1 MNNAPALNKAPLA
14 EDLKVFL
21 SVVRKASFAGTAEEL
36 GVSPAYVSKRIRVL
50 EQDLGAKLLHRT
62 TRRVVV
68 TEEGEKIYNR
78 ALRILDEL
86 EQLYE
91 DINLKRRAPRGL
103 LRICSSFGFGRNIVG
118 PAISQMVEEH
128 PALQVRFE
136 VFDRL
141 VDVATEGFD
150 LDVRV
155 GNEIAPHLIAKR
167 LAFNHRVLCAAPS
180 YLARKG
186 TPRTLAD
193 LASHDCLIIKERDHP
208 FGVWRLRAGTKERTV
223 KVTGPLSSNNGEI
236 VVQWAVDGRGI
247 LLRSMWDVGPLIA
260 ARKLVRILPDCVQ
273 DADIWAV
280 YPARLETSAKVRVC
294 VEWLSKALGGELS
307 KPADRAR
314 TLGGPKGSR
323 KVQRTGPRSASR
335 LSA

>member
-1 MNNAPALNKAPLA
+1 VNNASTINKAPLA
-14 EDLKVFL
+14 EDLRVFL
-21 SVVRKASFAGTAEEL
+21 SVVRKASFAATAEEL

-50 EQDLGAKLLHRT
+50 EQELGAQLLHRT

-78 ALRILDEL
+78 ALRILDEI

-91 DINLKRRAPRGL
+91 DINLRRRAPRGL
-103 LRICSSFGFGRNIVG
+103 LRICSSFGFGRRIVG
-118 PAISQMVEEH
+118 PTISQMIEKH

-150 LDVRV
+150 LDVRI

-167 LAFNHRVLCAAPS
+167 LASNHRVLCAAPS
-180 YLARKG
+180 YLKRQG
-186 TPRTLAD
+186 TPRTLAE

-208 FGVWRLRAGTKERTV
+208 FGVWRLHAGTRERTV

-236 VVQWAVDGRGI
+236 VVQWGVDGRGI
-247 LLRSMWDVGPLIA
+247 LLRSMWDVGPLISA
-260 ARKLVRILPDCVQ
+260 GKLVRILPDFVQ
-273 DADIWAV
+273 EANIWAV

-294 VEWLSKALGGELS
+294 VEWLSKALSHRLGTAAEA
-307 KPADRAR
+307 PAPLRPPR
-314 TLGGPKGSR
+314 TK
-323 KVQRTGPRSASR
+323 
-335 LSA
+335 

>member
-1 MNNAPALNKAPLA
+1 MNKAPLT
-14 EDLKVFL
+14 EDLRVFL
-21 SVVRKASFAGTAEEL
+21 SVVRKASFAATAGEL
-36 GVSPAYVSKRIRVL
+36 GVSPAYVSKRIRIL
-50 EQDLGAKLLHRT
+50 EQDLGAKLIHRT
-62 TRRVVV
+62 TRSVVV
-68 TEEGEKIYNR
+68 TEEGERVYNR
-78 ALRILDEL
+78 ALRILDEV

-103 LRICSSFGFGRNIVG
+103 IRICSSFGFGRNIVG
-118 PAISQMVEEH
+118 PAISQMVEQY

-155 GNEIAPHLIAKR
+155 GNEIAPHLIATR

-186 TPRTLAD
+186 VPRALAD
-193 LASHDCLIIKERDHP
+193 LAGHDCLIIKERDHP
-208 FGVWRLRAGTKERTV
+208 FGVWRLRAGKREKTV

-236 VVQWAVDGRGI
+236 VVPWAVDGRGI
-247 LLRSMWDVGPLIA
+247 LLRSMWDVGPLIKA
-260 ARKLVRILPDCVQ
+260 GTLVRVLPQFVQ
-273 DADIWAV
+273 EADIWAV

-294 VEWLSKALGGELS
+294 VEWLSKALSHDLS
-307 KPADRAR
+307 R
-314 TLGGPKGSR
+314 GSR
-323 KVQRTGPRSASR
+323 
-335 LSA
+335 